1 MLSLPGVRGKILPEP
16 GQQPERIPGG
26 RVETARIRI
35 AKRILRMD
43 QVAALGGVPG
53 RRRGEAVQS
62 RELLL
67 GVIQQVVDSVAA
79 PDDQLVAELVSE
91 AEARRP
97 VVVVGVPQ
105 SAIFAA
111 GELEPAQQRQAGLL
125 ADRIRH
131 AEIEPTEL
139 VVALGARA
147 LRLPAK
153 TEIER
158 EPFAHAPG
166 VLKVNPEVG
175 RVHGG
180 RHVGVDAARRSCPQQ
195 HAGDCVSGDRAV
207 GRRHRTRRHAA
218 REVKSAGAD
227 GQHVQRKPLGR
238 ESEFETMGAVLLAG
252 VDLRAVALR
261 RSPVLAG
268 SAERVVARRS
278 ERRNRVDLEL
288 ADDARR
294 QAHRPRGIRA
304 VSGRQRQFRPPAVGQ
319 QKIDHEGGLQHK
331 CVSHRGLVSP
341 VGNVR
346 VAGDGIGRIDGAE
359 LRILLPCVA
368 HVERVLLRA
377 RPVDA
382 EIVAVGRFGGLARVE
397 PVSAEGERVAR
408 LIGLRIEVRNLGAD
422 RIEQV

>member
-1 MLSLPGVRGKILPEP
+1 VILRVARRMLSLPGVRGKILPEP
-16 GQQPERIPGG
+16 GQQPERVPGG

-153 TEIER
+153 TE
-158 EPFAHAPG
+158 
-166 VLKVNPEVG
+166 
-175 RVHGG
+175 
-180 RHVGVDAARRSCPQQ
+180 
-195 HAGDCVSGDRAV
+195 
-207 GRRHRTRRHAA
+207 
-218 REVKSAGAD
+218 
-227 GQHVQRKPLGR
+227 
-238 ESEFETMGAVLLAG
+238 
-252 VDLRAVALR
+252 
-261 RSPVLAG
+261 
-268 SAERVVARRS
+268 
-278 ERRNRVDLEL
+278 
-288 ADDARR
+288 
-294 QAHRPRGIRA
+294 
-304 VSGRQRQFRPPAVGQ
+304 
-319 QKIDHEGGLQHK
+319 
-331 CVSHRGLVSP
+331 
-341 VGNVR
+341 
-346 VAGDGIGRIDGAE
+346 
-359 LRILLPCVA
+359 
-368 HVERVLLRA
+368 VE
-377 RPVDA
+377 
-382 EIVAVGRFGGLARVE
+382 
-397 PVSAEGERVAR
+397 
-408 LIGLRIEVRNLGAD
+408 
-422 RIEQV
+422 